1 MRKRVV
7 DFCWLCIGVTLIS
20 FGIALMNK
28 SSLGQT
34 AYSGLA
40 NVVGQIFTIKNGT
53 VLIYFN
59 IAFVLGQIILL
70 RKGFKAL
77 QLLQVVVSYLS
88 GFLVNF
94 FIYDFALTS
103 GLIPVNYAMQWF
115 FSILGNLFISFGV
128 AIVMV
133 TALIKM
139 PVEAFVQVVSDKISQ
154 PFSRLRTLLDVLCIV
169 IGISLIV
176 LYRLNFSSLRE
187 GTWVSM
193 VLLGSSMGLT
203 FPLAKKL
210 IHRFNSVFLRKE
222 QV

>member
-1 MRKRVV
+1 MNKKII
-7 DFCWLCIGVTLIS
+7 DFCWLCMGVTLIS

-28 SSLGQT
+28 SGLGQT

-77 QLLQVVVSYLS
+77 QLLQVVVSYLN
-88 GFLVNF
+88 GIMVNF
-94 FIYDFALTS
+94 WIYDFALTS
-103 GLIPVNYAMQWF
+103 GLIPQNYLMQWV

-128 AIVMV
+128 GIVM
-133 TALIKM
+133 ASAIIKM
-139 PVEAFVQVVSDKISQ
+139 PVEAFVEILAIKIKQ
-154 PFSRLRTLLDVLCIV
+154 PFAKLRTLLDMLCII
-169 IGISLIV
+169 IGVGLI
-176 LYRLNFSSLRE
+176 LMAHLDFSSLRE

-193 VLLGSSMGLT
+193 ILLGSSMGLT
-203 FPLAKKL
+203 FPWAKRLVLK
-210 IHRFNSVFLRKE
+210 FNIKKE
-222 QV
+222 EV